1 MRTGFGLRRRATV
14 EPGKRDRPDGQMCSG
29 EILLASHWQANAQHE
44 ITPSR
49 IGMQG
54 IEHGHCQLYDSKHP
68 LLIRLLKIREA
79 SGQISE
85 TDVDDGEIKR
95 GDVPLLR
102 RRLQAVEDFE
112 RPRLVA

>member
-54 IEHGHCQLYDSKHP
+54 IEHGHRQLYDAEHP
-68 LLIRLLKIREA
+68 LLIRLLKMREA
-79 SGQISE
+79 GGQISE
-85 TDVDDGEIKR
+85 TDVDDSEVKR
-95 GDVPLLR
+95 GDVPMLGQR
-102 RRLQAVEDFE
+102 FHAVEDFE
-112 RPRLVA
+112 RRRPVA

>member
-29 EILLASHWQANAQHE
+29 EILLASYWQANAQHE

-79 SGQISE
+79 SSQVSE

-95 GDVPLLR
+95 RDVSLLG
-102 RRLQAVEDFE
+102 QCFDAVEDLE
-112 RPRLVA
+112 GPRLVA

>member
-1 MRTGFGLRRRATV
+1 
-14 EPGKRDRPDGQMCSG
+14 
-29 EILLASHWQANAQHE
+29 
-44 ITPSR
+44 
-49 IGMQG
+49 MQR
-54 IEHGHCQLYDSKHP
+54 IEHGHRQLYDSKHP